1 MSFQH
6 HWLDGEPIELTT
18 KKVVCAGLNYALHVK
33 EMNSKA
39 PDTEP
44 VLFIKP
50 ATALQSLHQALT
62 IPMDRGAVHHE
73 VEIALLIGKRLKNCS
88 ASEAVSA
95 ISGVGL
101 ALDLTLRD
109 LQNEFKKAGR
119 PWEKAKGF
127 DGACPI
133 SHFVPISQCP
143 PLDNI
148 DLSLE
153 VNGKTRQRGNSRDML
168 FPIPSLLCAIS
179 EFFTLEPGDIVLT
192 GTPEGVGPL
201 HPSDELTLNLGPS
214 LRVNTRVAPTP
225 AQ

>member
-6 HWLDGEPIELTT
+6 HWNDGEAIELTT

-50 ATALQSLHQALT
+50 ATALQDLHAPLC
-62 IPMDRGAVHHE
+62 IPKDRGAVHHE
-73 VEIALLIGKRLKNCS
+73 LEIALLIGRRLSQCS
-88 ASEAVSA
+88 AAEAVGA
-95 ISGVGL
+95 VSGLGL

-109 LQNEFKKAGR
+109 LQTELKKAGR

-127 DGACPI
+127 DGACAI

-148 DLSLE
+148 DIALS
-153 VNGKTRQRGNSRDML
+153 VNDSPRQQGNSRDML

-179 EFFTLEPGDIVLT
+179 EYFTLEPGDIVLT
-192 GTPEGVGPL
+192 GTPEGVGSL
-201 HPSDELTLNLGPS
+201 SGGDQLSMSLGQV
-214 LRVNTRVAPTP
+214 LEFTTRVAP
-225 AQ
+225 

>member
-6 HWLDGEPIELTT
+6 YWYDGEAIELTT
-18 KKVVCAGLNYALHVK
+18 KKVVCAGLNYPLHVK

-50 ATALQSLHQALT
+50 ATALQDLHAPLC
-62 IPMDRGAVHHE
+62 IPKGRGAVHHE
-73 VEIALLIGKRLKNCS
+73 LEIALLIGRRLSQCS
-88 ASEAVSA
+88 AAEAVGA
-95 ISGVGL
+95 VSGLGL

-109 LQNEFKKAGR
+109 LQTELKKAGR

-127 DGACPI
+127 DGACAI

-148 DLSLE
+148 DIALS
-153 VNGKTRQRGNSRDML
+153 VNDLPRQQGNSRDML

-179 EFFTLEPGDIVLT
+179 EYFTLEPGDIVLT

-201 HPSDELTLNLGPS
+201 SGSDKLSMSLGQV
-214 LRVNTRVAPTP
+214 LQFTTRIAP
-225 AQ
+225 